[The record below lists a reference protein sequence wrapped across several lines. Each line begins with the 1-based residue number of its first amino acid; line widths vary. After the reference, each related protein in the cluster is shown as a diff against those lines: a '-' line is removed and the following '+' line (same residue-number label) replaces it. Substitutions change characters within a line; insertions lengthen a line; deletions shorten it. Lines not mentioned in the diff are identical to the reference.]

1 MKKDEYISEE
11 QLNAFVDGEL
21 DSEEKGSVLSAS
33 EQSPELDN
41 RLCQQRKLK
50 ELIQHAYREVPEP
63 RGLRV
68 GHNSRN
74 RNLLVAAVAGVMLI
88 VGLASGMLIQNR
100 LNNNIEA
107 VSATGNSV
115 SPIPASENYLLHVTS
130 GDPVK
135 MKMALSKANE
145 LLSNASVGHPRRVEV
160 VANDKGINLLRSD
173 ITLFSSEISAL
184 TEREVVFYACSRAIH
199 LLEEKGIEVHLVPE
213 ANSEFT
219 ALDRVVVRMKDG
231 WNYIKI

>member
-21 DSEEKGSVLSAS
+21 DSEENGNVLSAT

-50 ELIQHAYREVPEP
+50 ELVQHAYRDVPKH
-63 RGLRV
+63 RALSV
-68 GHNSRN
+68 GRNSRN
-74 RNLLVAAVAGVMLI
+74 RVLMMAAAAVVLLVA
-88 VGLASGMLIQNR
+88 GLASGMLIQSH
-100 LNNNIEA
+100 LNTNIEA
-107 VSATGNSV
+107 VSAGSSSV
-115 SPIPASENYLLHVTS
+115 SPVAESENYLVHVTS

-135 MKMALSKANE
+135 MKMALSKASE
-145 LLSNASVGHPRRVEV
+145 LLRNASTGHPRRVEV
-160 VANDKGINLLRSD
+160 VANDKGLNLLRSD
-173 ITLFSSEISAL
+173 TTLFSAEISAL
-184 TEREVVFYACSRAIH
+184 AERDVVFYACSRAIH
-199 LLEEKGIEVHLVPE
+199 LLEERGIEVHLVPE